1 MRQTHRQHEAAIP
14 DTGSPPNAAGAER
27 DMSPSRGRPRDT
39 DVDRRILAATF
50 RQLVDVGYGALS
62 IEAVAAEAGVAKT
75 TIYRRHPTKA
85 ELVVAALN
93 VEVPFAPPSADL
105 GAREALDRFVHVA
118 IAILV
123 DSGAIRILG
132 SLLVEEVRE
141 PGLLDAFRAR
151 LIGPRRQL
159 VEGMLKRGIERGE
172 IRPDIDPLIV
182 TEMIAGAIF
191 GHHAILGLVG
201 TDDWID
207 SLVDHVWA
215 AIKAG

>member
-1 MRQTHRQHEAAIP
+1 
-14 DTGSPPNAAGAER
+14 
-27 DMSPSRGRPRDT
+27 MSPSRGRPRDT